1 MDLKEDQTEKQEQE
15 KTIKIKKLIKEE
27 QICNLAEIVIDGHEV
42 DILEKMKIA
51 RGKNEKVI
59 RVVKKMQKGGVKL
72 LREDEWQIKGD
83 FVLKEKKVY
92 VLKNK
97 KLRIEIIQLY
107 YNIPVARY
115 RGRQKTIQLIMRN
128 YQQPE
133 ITKYIEKYVDGYNI
147 ITILDLAQI
156 ATQAKT

>member
-92 VLKNK
+92 VLKI
-97 KLRIEIIQLY
+97 RS
-107 YNIPVARY
+107 
-115 RGRQKTIQLIMRN
+115 
-128 YQQPE
+128 
-133 ITKYIEKYVDGYNI
+133 
-147 ITILDLAQI
+147 
-156 ATQAKT
+156 